1 MDNFLLLFI
10 IILLYVLF
18 LFIIQNLGFKSKKRG
33 SNSNNCCPDCNSNL
47 NRVKRIFKD
56 KIIYYLTLGMFD
68 WRRYICDKCGWEGLR
83 WAKDY
88 RFKG

>member
-1 MDNFLLLFI
+1 MDIFLIIFI
-10 IILLYVLF
+10 LIVSYVLF
-18 LFIIQNLGFKSKKRG
+18 LFIIQYFGFKSKKRG
-33 SNSNNCCPDCNSNL
+33 RNSNNCCPDCNANL
-47 NRVKRIFKD
+47 NRVNRIFKD
-56 KIIYYLTLGMFD
+56 RIIYFLTIGMFD

>member
-1 MDNFLLLFI
+1 MIKYSNSGSELI
-10 IILLYVLF
+10 TP
-18 LFIIQNLGFKSKKRG
+18 KSKEI
-33 SNSNNCCPDCNSNL
+33 SY
-47 NRVKRIFKD
+47 VH
-56 KIIYYLTLGMFD
+56 YLTLGMFD

>member
-10 IILLYVLF
+10 ILLSYVLF
-18 LFIIQNLGFKSKKRG
+18 LFIIQYLGFGSKKRG
-33 SNSNNCCPDCNSNL
+33 SNSNNCCPDCSSDL
-47 NRVKRIFKD
+47 GRVKRIYKD

>member
-1 MDNFLLLFI
+1 MDTFLLLFI
-10 IILLYVLF
+10 IILLYVLL
-18 LFIIQNLGFKSKKRG
+18 LFILQNFGFKSKKRG
-33 SNSNNCCPDCNSNL
+33 SNSNNCCPDCSSNL
-47 NRVKRIFKD
+47 NRVTRIFKD